1 MGYPLGKEPVKI
13 GTRPMPEEQDVF
25 QGTSAQDMQ
34 RVLWG
39 LYVGDAPL
47 IVRGCEVKGTSRMA
61 YDVKPGVV
69 YIPVGDARGMLVPV
83 DGGTVSTTPAPSSG
97 AREEWVYVDQTGA
110 IKVAAGSLP
119 AGTVGL
125 DRRRVPAGVTATT
138 SAPGIE
144 NHGFAM
150 LLGAS
155 MGRLG
160 QWTDTLG
167 YRTVVPSWK
176 QTVFAKTFTLATD
189 RLLRF
194 DLRQSMALEKPSNYK
209 GSFVWEIIVDGS
221 VFKSF
226 ELEVGEIAETKFVSV
241 TRWMLRGEHT
251 VSVVRR
257 QQRDP
262 NVKCLHYIG
271 SSANWPGN
279 GFELSDVGLAQ

>member
-1 MGYPLGKEPVKI
+1 MGYPLGKAPVKI
-13 GTRPMPEEQDVF
+13 GEVPTPETMPVF
-25 QGTSAQDMQ
+25 QGTEPVDMQ

-47 IVRGCEVKGTSRMA
+47 IVRGCEVTGTSRMA
-61 YDVKPGVV
+61 YKVAPGVV
-69 YIPVGDARGMLVPV
+69 YIPVGEARGMLVPV
-83 DGGTVSTTPAPSSG
+83 DGATVSTEPAPSSG

-167 YRTVVPSWK
+167 YRTVVPTWK

-209 GSFVWEIIVDGS
+209 GSFVWEIVVDGA
-221 VFKSF
+221 VFQSF

-262 NVKCLHYIG
+262 NVKTLHYIG

>member
-1 MGYPLGKEPVKI
+1 MGYPLGKAPQSD
-13 GTRPMPEEQDVF
+13 GTGHTPE
-25 QGTSAQDMQ
+25 DMQ

-83 DGGTVSTTPAPSSG
+83 DGGTVSTEPAPSSG

-110 IKVAAGSLP
+110 IKVTAGGLP

-155 MGRLG
+155 RGRLG

-167 YRTVVPSWK
+167 YRAAVPTVK
-176 QTVFAKTFTLATD
+176 QTVFSKRITLATD

-194 DLRQSMALEKPSNYK
+194 DLRQSIALEKPSSYK
-209 GSFVWEIIVDGS
+209 GSFVWEILIDGA
-221 VFKSF
+221 VFQSF
-226 ELEVGEIAETKFVSV
+226 ELEVGEIAETKFVST
-241 TRWMLRGEHT
+241 TRWMLRGDHT
-251 VSVVRR
+251 VTVTRR
-257 QQRDP
+257 QQRNP

>member
-1 MGYPLGKEPVKI
+1 MGYPLGKAPQEDGTGHTPV
-13 GTRPMPEEQDVF
+13 
-25 QGTSAQDMQ
+25 DMQ

-47 IVRGCEVKGTSRMA
+47 IVRGCEVKGTSKMA
-61 YDVKPGVV
+61 YKVAPGVV

-83 DGGTVSTTPAPSSG
+83 DGATVSTEPAPSSG

-167 YRTVVPSWK
+167 YRAAVPTVK
-176 QTVFAKTFTLATD
+176 QTVFSKRITLATD

-194 DLRQSMALEKPSNYK
+194 DLRQSIALEKASNYK
-209 GSFVWEIIVDGS
+209 GSFVWEILIDGA
-221 VFKSF
+221 VFQSF
-226 ELEVGEIAETKFVSV
+226 ELEVGEIAETKFVST
-241 TRWMLRGEHT
+241 TRWMLRGDHT
-251 VSVVRR
+251 VTVTRR